1 MLSSSSGTNWGFFFQ
16 ATFLK
21 SSLLVHFRASSPQL
35 CKGSSRSWR
44 SFAEA
49 LVSSNDHTKQ
59 AMMPMVQCNDRIS
72 QTRTKT
78 SVCCVSSLEQALCRL
93 RVHPMRTPLVFEL
106 HQGEI
111 LSEHWFFGV
120 WFGLWEKFGLNEN
133 LVWESEETS
142 IYSCWP
148 KCFCL
153 PPDRLPDFRLQFYS
167 DHQQMWNFSN
177 VLHWQDLQSLQFYP
191 RITRKLWLFW

>member
-1 MLSSSSGTNWGFFFQ
+1 
-16 ATFLK
+16 
-21 SSLLVHFRASSPQL
+21 
-35 CKGSSRSWR
+35 
-44 SFAEA
+44 
-49 LVSSNDHTKQ
+49 
-59 AMMPMVQCNDRIS
+59 
-72 QTRTKT
+72 
-78 SVCCVSSLEQALCRL
+78 
-93 RVHPMRTPLVFEL
+93 MRTPLVFEL
-106 HQGEI
+106 HQREI

-153 PPDRLPDFRLQFYS
+153 PLDRLPDFRLQFYS

-191 RITRKLWLFW
+191 RITRKLCFFLAKKNKLTMENTFIIYLYQIASFCVIIYSNTSSLNFFCENSSQIGKFKR